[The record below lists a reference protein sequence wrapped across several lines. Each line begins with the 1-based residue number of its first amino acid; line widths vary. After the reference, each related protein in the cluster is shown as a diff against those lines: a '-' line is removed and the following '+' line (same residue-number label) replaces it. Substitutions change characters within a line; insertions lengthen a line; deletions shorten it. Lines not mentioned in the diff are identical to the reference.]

1 MDKKRRIEAKW
12 YGYAGEAGNYRSMTA
27 GNYNR
32 LA

>member
-12 YGYAGEAGNYRSMTA
+12 YGYAVEAGACHSMMA
-27 GNYNR
+27 GKYNL